1 MGVGSY
7 RQTVTICP
15 DSITTMERFN
25 ILLVLDVSINIFLP
39 QLLRIELALAAG
51 TTILAAV
58 IPPFPLIPNL

>member
-25 ILLVLDVSINIFLP
+25 ILLVLDVSITKNRTSFSCWYNYTCCSH
-39 QLLRIELALAAG
+39 
-51 TTILAAV
+51 TTVSI
-58 IPPFPLIPNL
+58 NS